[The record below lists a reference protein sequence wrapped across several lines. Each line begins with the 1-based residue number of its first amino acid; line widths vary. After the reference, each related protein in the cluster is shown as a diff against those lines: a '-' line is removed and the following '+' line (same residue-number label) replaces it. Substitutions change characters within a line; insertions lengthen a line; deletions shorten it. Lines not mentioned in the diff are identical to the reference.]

1 MYSIHILHTYR
12 FSNNNFIVYVDLQKL
27 NKSWQWYIAYWTE
40 GPKTLRRDVREN
52 YRFKFGRGAIAP
64 AYYLLFSLSLFH
76 SLLSF
81 LPLPLS
87 LSLILTLLLPF
98 ILFHFL
104 LIFLSSYFALILSL
118 SLSLSRARA
127 RACTHTNTFGFCHS
141 HIHIHTLTIIFI
153 LCKNLYNLYKIN
165 GKSFTSHLSENI
177 HWRSGEGFHN
187 DCVSWKQSLG
197 L

>member
-76 SLLSF
+76 SLLFFPPSPSLSF
-81 LPLPLS
+81 SHSHSPSLFHSLSLSSYLSIFLLRSHPLS
-87 LSLILTLLLPF
+87 LSF
-98 ILFHFL
+98 
-104 LIFLSSYFALILSL
+104 
-118 SLSLSRARA
+118 SRARA
-127 RACTHTNTFGFCHS
+127 RARARIQ
-141 HIHIHTLTIIFI
+141 IHLASAIHTYTFTLWP
-153 LCKNLYNLYKIN
+153 
-165 GKSFTSHLSENI
+165 SFSSFAKTYTTCI
-177 HWRSGEGFHN
+177 
-187 DCVSWKQSLG
+187 K
-197 L
+197 